1 MLTLCFGSSLF
12 AGTKAALE
20 AMARAWADEL
30 GRNEA
35 TLGTTVNS
43 VSVGLTNTP
52 QVKSL
57 PAAMQ
62 TALKEERLPLV
73 SVGERLATIED
84 VADVVG
90 FLVSEKARWVSGSVV
105 AANGGAA
112 KIF

>member
-1 MLTLCFGSSLF
+1 
-12 AGTKAALE
+12 
-20 AMARAWADEL
+20 MARAWADEL

-52 QVKSL
+52 QVNSL